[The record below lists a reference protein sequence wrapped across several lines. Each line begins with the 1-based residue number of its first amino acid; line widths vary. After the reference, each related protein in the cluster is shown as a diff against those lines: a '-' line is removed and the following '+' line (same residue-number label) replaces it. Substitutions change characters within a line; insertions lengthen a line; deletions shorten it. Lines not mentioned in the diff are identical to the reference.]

1 MSCCLRNLTFSFK
14 ASLFEAL
21 SLALLV
27 SQPSSQVLDLP
38 SYQVFI
44 QAVFLVSALASF
56 QFLGVSSGVLQASRT
71 SF

>member
-21 SLALLV
+21 SLVLL
-27 SQPSSQVLDLP
+27 PSSQVLDLP